1 MPDGNLLRSVSS
13 WGGTALVQYGNLL
26 LGGKLPS
33 ASEKYHLL
41 CHLHPWYGLKSQK
54 KVPVMF
60 ALKRPLQNTRRHPV
74 LKQAMKWDQLP
85 DSSFFYSYPLCSR
98 ESRSKTTTVMTQKE
112 KVQKL
117 PNEEERLGY
126 LRYLTY
132 AMHQACPNMKKK
144 KSLYP
149 RPKY

>member
-1 MPDGNLLRSVSS
+1 
-13 WGGTALVQYGNLL
+13 
-26 LGGKLPS
+26 
-33 ASEKYHLL
+33 
-41 CHLHPWYGLKSQK
+41 
-54 KVPVMF
+54 MF
-60 ALKRPLQNTRRHPV
+60 ALKCPLQNTRRHPV

-126 LRYLTY
+126 LWYLAY

-144 KSLYP
+144 KVSIPGQSTEKKKRFPGCESECPGRIFLDELMITEG
-149 RPKY
+149 

>member
-1 MPDGNLLRSVSS
+1 
-13 WGGTALVQYGNLL
+13 
-26 LGGKLPS
+26 
-33 ASEKYHLL
+33 
-41 CHLHPWYGLKSQK
+41 
-54 KVPVMF
+54 MF

-144 KSLYP
+144 KKSLSQAKVLRRKRGFQDASQRVP
-149 RPKY
+149 EGFSLMN